1 MEKQSFFRSLTPS
14 TRYMVGNLF
23 FLYLIQGVYVIM
35 IGSILPAMKAEYGL
49 DYRIGGFLISAH
61 SIGNMATGLLAGLLP
76 LVIGLKRS
84 LLALNVLPFLGFAIT
99 LFTGNPLALIF
110 ALLLTGIGRGAVSNY
125 NNQIVSTLSGG
136 SAAPLN
142 MLHGFFAIGA
152 VLAPVL
158 VLLLDRGGGG
168 GWRGAVWT
176 VIGLGVISM
185 ISSPFM
191 DMGGIPYPK
200 PESGSFGFLRERRF
214 LISMAIMF
222 FYLCVEASVMGW
234 MVTYYTD
241 SGAAGADSAQL
252 LTSLLWVAILAG
264 RFACGA
270 LSGRLAPPRM
280 IRALCG
286 GIVLFLTVLLA
297 SASLAPMLL
306 GTIGLG
312 LALSGMYGTT
322 VANAGDVFSRYPLAM
337 GVFVTITSLGSV
349 VTPSLIG
356 CIAAHTGIRV
366 GMALLL
372 IPAATALGLAVWN
385 CRLCKKAVKQQ
396 SKKICEI

>member
-1 MEKQSFFRSLTPS
+1 MRKGAYGRVEKQSFFRGLAPR
-14 TRYMVGNLF
+14 TRYTVGNLF

-84 LLALNVLPFLGFAIT
+84 LLALNVLPFLGFAVT

-136 SAAPLN
+136 SAA
-142 MLHGFFAIGA
+142 
-152 VLAPVL
+152 
-158 VLLLDRGGGG
+158 
-168 GWRGAVWT
+168 
-176 VIGLGVISM
+176 
-185 ISSPFM
+185 
-191 DMGGIPYPK
+191 
-200 PESGSFGFLRERRF
+200 E
-214 LISMAIMF
+214 
-222 FYLCVEASVMGW
+222 
-234 MVTYYTD
+234 
-241 SGAAGADSAQL
+241 ADSAQL

-270 LSGRLAPPRM
+270 LSGRVAPPRM

-286 GIVLFLTVLLA
+286 GMVLFLVVLLA
-297 SASLAPMLL
+297 SASVVPMLL

-312 LALSGMYGTT
+312 LTLSGMYGTT

-337 GVFVTITSLGSV
+337 GVFVTVTSLGSV
-349 VTPSLIG
+349 VTPSVIG
-356 CIAAHTGIRV
+356 GIAASAGIRM
-366 GMALLL
+366 GMAVLL
-372 IPAATALGLAVWN
+372 IPAMAALALALWN
-385 CRLCKKAVKQQ
+385 CRLYRNGSQAAEQKNL
-396 SKKICEI
+396 

>member
-1 MEKQSFFRSLTPS
+1 MEKQSFFRGLAPS
-14 TRYMVGNLF
+14 GRYMVGNLF

-76 LVIGLKRS
+76 LAMGLKRS
-84 LLALNVLPFLGFAIT
+84 LLVLNVLPFAGFALT
-99 LFTGNPLALIF
+99 LVTGNPLALIF

-125 NNQIVSTLSGG
+125 NNQIISTLSGG

-158 VLLLDRGGGG
+158 VLLCARAGGG
-168 GWRGAVWT
+168 GWRRAVWT
-176 VIGLGVISM
+176 VIGLGVVSM

-191 DMGGIPYPK
+191 NMDGIPYPK
-200 PESGSFGFLRERRF
+200 LESGSFGFLRERRF

-241 SGAAGADSAQL
+241 SGAAEAGSAQL
-252 LTSLLWVAILAG
+252 LTSLLWVVILAG

-270 LSGRLAPPRM
+270 LSGRIAPPRM

-286 GIVLFLTVLLA
+286 GIVLFLAVLLA
-297 SASLAPMLL
+297 SASPAPMLL
-306 GTIGLG
+306 GTAGLG

-322 VANAGDVFSRYPLAM
+322 VANAGDVFGRYPLAM

-349 VTPSLIG
+349 ITPSVIG
-356 CIAAHTGIRV
+356 GIAASAGIRM
-366 GMALLL
+366 GMAVLLV
-372 IPAATALGLAVWN
+372 PAAAAWGLSMWN
-385 CRLCKKAVKQQ
+385 CRLCGRSGEAAGQKNP
-396 SKKICEI
+396 

>member
-1 MEKQSFFRSLTPS
+1 MEKQSFFRRLAPGD
-14 TRYMVGNLF
+14 RYMVGNLF

-76 LVIGLKRS
+76 LAIGLKRS
-84 LLALNVLPFLGFAIT
+84 LLALNVLPFLGFAMT
-99 LFTGNPLALIF
+99 LLTGNPLALIF

-142 MLHGFFAIGA
+142 ILHGFFAIGA

-158 VLLLDRGGGG
+158 VLLLERGGGG
-168 GWRGAVWT
+168 GWRRAVWA

-185 ISSPFM
+185 VSSPFM
-191 DMGGIPYPK
+191 NMDGIPYPK
-200 PESGSFGFLRERRF
+200 LESGSFGFLRERRL

-241 SGAAGADSAQL
+241 SGAAEADSAQL
-252 LTSLLWVAILAG
+252 LTSLLWAAILAG

-270 LSGRLAPPRM
+270 LSGRIAPPRM

-286 GIVLFLTVLLA
+286 GIVLFLVVLLA
-297 SASLAPMLL
+297 SESLAPMLL

-337 GVFVTITSLGSV
+337 GVFVTVTSLGSV
-349 VTPSLIG
+349 ATPSVIG
-356 CIAAHTGIRV
+356 CIAAHMGIRA
-366 GMALLL
+366 GMAVLL
-372 IPAATALGLAVWN
+372 IPAAAAFTLAAWN
-385 CRLCKKAVKQQ
+385 LRMASRTMGCMARKD
-396 SKKICEI
+396 S